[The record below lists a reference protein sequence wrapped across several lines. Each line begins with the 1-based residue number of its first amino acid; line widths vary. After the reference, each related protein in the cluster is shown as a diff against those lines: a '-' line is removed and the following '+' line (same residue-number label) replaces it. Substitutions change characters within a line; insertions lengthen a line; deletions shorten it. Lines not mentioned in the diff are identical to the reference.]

1 MQFDPGAHPDV
12 AAAVREAAATSKIT
26 DFGLALRMKDDA
38 SHASGIKQGTPFYTA
53 PEVSQRHR
61 LHQASDVYAFGVMM
75 WELIMGKP
83 VYNTQCVP
91 SSILPHYPPPPPP
104 SQFLHSRRQH
114 RGQLHG
120 QHPAQ
125 EVPLDGS
132 GSVRDVPWHPTV
144 SARTAC
150 SLGGWPYPRHRP

>member
-91 SSILPHYPPPPPP
+91 SSILPHYPPPPP
-104 SQFLHSRRQH
+104 SQPV
-114 RGQLHG
+114 
-120 QHPAQ
+120 PAQ
-125 EVPLDGS
+125 SPSTSRSTSRSTSCS
-132 GSVRDVPWHPTV
+132 GSPT
-144 SARTAC
+144 
-150 SLGGWPYPRHRP
+150 